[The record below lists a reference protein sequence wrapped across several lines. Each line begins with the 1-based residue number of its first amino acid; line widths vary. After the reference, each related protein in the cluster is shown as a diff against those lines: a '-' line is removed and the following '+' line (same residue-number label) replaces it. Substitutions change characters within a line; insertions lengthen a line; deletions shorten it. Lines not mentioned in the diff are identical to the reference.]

1 MLYFTAVRKMEYS
14 LYKLYLV
21 VAAQST
27 GGVRNEKVAEFLA
40 KMLPELQGQNEWR
53 DWFSKYCYC
62 LHFTQS
68 FVSFPNNSI
77 VSWYMIYLFL
87 LNFLGQPTIQ
97 NTYCKGTLKTT

>member
-1 MLYFTAVRKMEYS
+1 MITAVRKLEYC

-53 DWFSKYCYC
+53 DWFSK
-62 LHFTQS
+62 
-68 FVSFPNNSI
+68 
-77 VSWYMIYLFL
+77 
-87 LNFLGQPTIQ
+87 
-97 NTYCKGTLKTT
+97 